1 MAAPSEPQTS
11 PARAWAAC
19 ALLVLA
25 ATVMVVGLLVLDNE
39 PGGAL
44 AWVVVPAVVLAAGAA
59 ALV

>member
-1 MAAPSEPQTS
+1 VAAPSDPQTS
-11 PARAWAAC
+11 PARAWTAC

-25 ATVMVVGLLVLDNE
+25 AIVMVAGLLVLDSE

-44 AWVVVPAVVLAAGAA
+44 AWVVAPAVVLTAAAA